1 VILGKVRIRGKL
13 ALLTAIPLLAVAAL
27 TVPLVLD
34 QVRHA
39 DRAGQTVRAMRIA
52 SGVGALVQELQ
63 LERMQAAGYLVQIAD
78 QSELTEQTAKVLDRM
93 ADLRA
98 DLGEDLPA
106 EVSAAVE
113 AIRDL
118 GPIRSQV
125 LSRTVPPEQA
135 MAAFST
141 VIARLISSLHLGE
154 RLDMS
159 ALGSREVVALD
170 AVLRLDEGINTGAA
184 YMVIAAAT
192 RSPAA
197 MSQLGSVMAT
207 TQASVERVQ
216 TFATPEQFALYTL
229 VQEAFEARAG
239 RDFLTGYPADP
250 VGTISRL
257 SAPTLFPTLLS
268 FITLGRFVERKI
280 STEVTAQVTSEQRQ
294 ALVLAYATAGLSVA
308 VLLLVVVLSLVVAGA
323 VVRPLIRLTRSAERV
338 AGLAEAE
345 LERVADDESEAAMP
359 VQLAPVEVAAQDE
372 IGDLARAF
380 DRVQQ
385 TAARLVER
393 QVASRRN
400 VAQMFGHVG
409 RRTQNL
415 VGRQIALIDQLE
427 RGEQDPSRLQQ
438 LYRLDHV
445 SSRLRRS
452 ASSLVVL
459 SGAAGAEPHVAPVQL
474 GDVVRLA
481 LGEIEDYTRV
491 DLSVPD
497 DLVVAPAL
505 VGDLVLM
512 LAELMEN
519 ATNFSPPHTRVT
531 VTANRTVTG
540 TGAQLA
546 IVDHGLGMP
555 PDRLAEENAR
565 LARRERLD
573 LAPTEVLGLFVVGRL
588 ARRHGIG
595 VTLSATPGGGVTAVV
610 ELAQHMLVPVP
621 LEPEAN
627 TLHLIDPATAPAR
640 AALPAAPSAPLASL
654 ATRTDPPF
662 DVAALE
668 RATRTL
674 TAGPTWNAFAPDE
687 RPVRTAAPG
696 DGPAAPRGEGSTA
709 TPSDG
714 LAAAPSDR
722 PAAAPSDGRA
732 SAGEA
737 PIKPGATGG
746 ASTEPAATNQAPVAG
761 EAATN
766 ATAEPADAARSR
778 PALRR
783 RVRGAQLPPGTSP
796 RPAEPTRSFGDPDSA
811 RTLVEEFE
819 AGVRRALGEMV
830 NGSRVDVPVSPAG
843 KSPLTRRVPGA
854 TLWPA
859 GERSGPPP
867 VDHQPLDPEQA
878 RRLVEQ
884 FESGVNRA
892 LREVGS
898 DHRPEQEET
907 R

>member
-1 VILGKVRIRGKL
+1 MILGKVRIRGKL

-323 VVRPLIRLTRSAERV
+323 VVRPLIRLTRSAEQV

-674 TAGPTWNAFAPDE
+674 TAGPTWNAFATDE
-687 RPVRTAAPG
+687 RPVRT
-696 DGPAAPRGEGSTA
+696 
-709 TPSDG
+709 
-714 LAAAPSDR
+714 AAPSDR

-737 PIKPGATGG
+737 LIKPEATGG
-746 ASTEPAATNQAPVAG
+746 ASTEPAATSRAPVAG